1 MLTLFEHQTA
11 PFDWDPRRRAALDRL
26 NRAQGDEVLRA
37 TLGRDGCHAVQAT
50 RYVGVV
56 RLGRETVQILP
67 KIYRHEECSA
77 EEAARNL
84 LHLLAVAAD
93 LPVREHALAPLLR
106 RNADWFEILT
116 RLFAAHLS
124 DAWQRGIVRG
134 YVPVEDDDSPLLR
147 GKWRLTDQLRR
158 PAHRHRF
165 CVTYDEF
172 TPDNPLNRVL
182 RFVVERLWTLTR
194 DGDNRRALSTL
205 RAWMGEVT
213 LLPNVTAAKA
223 SAVSLTRLHP
233 AYAPLL
239 TLARLFL
246 EGGSLQLSG
255 GDRESFAFVFDMNR
269 LFESFVFGF
278 LRLHHADILPP
289 SLADCAL
296 LPQSAGTPL
305 HLARREG
312 RAVFH
317 LRPDLALR
325 APDGTFPLLLDTKY
339 KALTPAERGAA
350 GISPADMYQMHAY
363 ARRYACPRVLL
374 LYPQTVGMTTPLR
387 LHFDLEGGG
396 TVQAATLD
404 LRVELGRAEGI
415 GRLVEEL
422 KDVLEEASSV

>member
-1 MLTLFEHQTA
+1 MLTLFEHQTV
-11 PFDWDPRRRAALDRL
+11 PFDWDPPRLAALARL

-37 TLGRDGCHAVQAT
+37 ALDRDGRPIVQAA

-67 KIYRHEECSA
+67 KIYQHEECGA
-77 EEAARNL
+77 DEAARNL

-93 LPVREHALAPLLR
+93 LPVREYALAPLLR
-106 RNADWFEILT
+106 RNADWFEILI
-116 RLFAAHLS
+116 RLFASHLS

-205 RAWMGEVT
+205 RAWMDEVT
-213 LLPNVTAAKA
+213 LLTNVSAAEA
-223 SAVSLTRLHP
+223 SAASLTRLHP
-233 AYAPLL
+233 SYAPLL

-246 EGGSLQLSG
+246 EGGSLQISG
-255 GDRESFAFVFDMNR
+255 GDHESFAFVFDMNR

-278 LRLHHADILPP
+278 LRLHRADILPP
-289 SLADCAL
+289 SLAECAL
-296 LPQSAGTPL
+296 LPQSAGTPQ

-312 RAVFH
+312 RPVFH

-325 APDGTFPLLLDTKY
+325 APDGTFPLLIDTKY
-339 KALTPAERGAA
+339 KALTPAQRGAA
-350 GISPADMYQMHAY
+350 GISPADMYQMYAY

-374 LYPQTVGMTTPLR
+374 LYPQTAVMAEPLR
-387 LHFDLEGGG
+387 LRFDLEGGG
-396 TVQAATLD
+396 TVQAATVD
-404 LRVELGRAEGI
+404 LRVELGAAEGV
-415 GRLVEEL
+415 RQLVEEL
-422 KDVLEEASSV
+422 KDVLGDAPSV